1 MEKEHLKQILVE
13 QRNDFV
19 NKKYGTEREKLAESE
34 KYLKL
39 PHVYVISGIRRCGKS
54 TLMRQIATKYYPVNN
69 YFFLN
74 FEDERLFNFDVSLF
88 NTILELQIELFG
100 SHKTFFIDEIQNVP
114 NFELFLRR
122 LSDKGYKF
130 IISGSNAELLS
141 GELATK
147 ITGRHIETV
156 LQPFN
161 FREFLSYKD
170 IAYLKIYDEYRN
182 KFSLSEE
189 KPLKISAPARE
200 KLLKYYEEYLTFGGY
215 PRVAIEE
222 NIETKKELLKNIYN
236 TYFLREV
243 RDILGLIDDYKL
255 GVFIKGLALQT
266 GNLIEYNELSN
277 LTGYSYSSVKK
288 YLNFLEKTYICK
300 LVRPFFKNKRTE
312 IVKNPKVYFIDTGI
326 RNTVINDF
334 RGLGDRI
341 DKGSLL
347 ENGLAMQFIKQG
359 IDFNFWRDKKKN
371 EVDFILSLGNGKI
384 SAIESKTSL
393 RGAARKIPETFKKNY
408 PEAKILFSYWNA
420 SKTETAT
427 AGEYPI
433 YLF

>member
-1 MEKEHLKQILVE
+1 MYIKRNLENKIIKYLETPEIIAVVGPRQCGKTTMLKQIMSFLADAISVSFDDQNILGLFE
-13 QRNDFV
+13 KSPDDFITAYV
-19 NKKYGTEREKLAESE
+19 KGR
-34 KYLKL
+34 KYL
-39 PHVYVISGIRRCGKS
+39 
-54 TLMRQIATKYYPVNN
+54 
-69 YFFLN
+69 
-74 FEDERLFNFDVSLF
+74 
-88 NTILELQIELFG
+88 
-100 SHKTFFIDEIQNVP
+100 FIDEFQYAKHGGKILKYIFDTQ
-114 NFELFLRR
+114 
-122 LSDKGYKF
+122 KIKI
-130 IISGSNAELLS
+130 IISGSSVADLTIHAIKYLV
-141 GELATK
+141 
-147 ITGRHIETV
+147 GRV
-156 LQPFN
+156 LVVNLYPFN

-170 IAYLKIYDEYRN
+170 IAYLKIYDEYKN

-189 KPLKISAPARE
+189 KPLEISVPTRE

-215 PRVAIEE
+215 PRVALEE

-334 RGLGDRI
+334 RGL
-341 DKGSLL
+341 
-347 ENGLAMQFIKQG
+347 
-359 IDFNFWRDKKKN
+359 
-371 EVDFILSLGNGKI
+371 
-384 SAIESKTSL
+384 
-393 RGAARKIPETFKKNY
+393 
-408 PEAKILFSYWNA
+408 
-420 SKTETAT
+420 
-427 AGEYPI
+427 
-433 YLF
+433 

>member
-1 MEKEHLKQILVE
+1 MYIKRNLEDKIIKYLETPEIIAVVGPRQCGKTTMLKQIMSSFTDSVSVSFDDQNILGLFE
-13 QRNDFV
+13 KNPDDFITAYV
-19 NKKYGTEREKLAESE
+19 KGR
-34 KYLKL
+34 KYL
-39 PHVYVISGIRRCGKS
+39 
-54 TLMRQIATKYYPVNN
+54 
-69 YFFLN
+69 
-74 FEDERLFNFDVSLF
+74 
-88 NTILELQIELFG
+88 
-100 SHKTFFIDEIQNVP
+100 FIDEFQYAKRGGKILKYIFDTQ
-114 NFELFLRR
+114 
-122 LSDKGYKF
+122 KIKI
-130 IISGSNAELLS
+130 IISGSSVADLTIHAIKYLV
-141 GELATK
+141 
-147 ITGRHIETV
+147 GRV
-156 LQPFN
+156 LVVNLYPFD

-347 ENGLAMQFIKQG
+347 ENGLVTQFIKQG

-393 RGAARKIPETFKKNY
+393 RGAGRKIPEAFKKNY

>member
-1 MEKEHLKQILVE
+1 MYIKRNLEDKIIKYLEMPEIIAVVGSRQCGKTTMLKQIMSSLTDAVSVSFDDQNILGLFE
-13 QRNDFV
+13 KSPDDFITAYV
-19 NKKYGTEREKLAESE
+19 KGR
-34 KYLKL
+34 KYL
-39 PHVYVISGIRRCGKS
+39 
-54 TLMRQIATKYYPVNN
+54 
-69 YFFLN
+69 
-74 FEDERLFNFDVSLF
+74 
-88 NTILELQIELFG
+88 
-100 SHKTFFIDEIQNVP
+100 FIDEFQYAKHGGKILKYIFDTQ
-114 NFELFLRR
+114 
-122 LSDKGYKF
+122 KIKI
-130 IISGSNAELLS
+130 IISGSSVADLTIHAIKYLV
-141 GELATK
+141 
-147 ITGRHIETV
+147 GRV
-156 LQPFN
+156 LVVNLYPFD

-189 KPLKISAPARE
+189 KLLEISVPARE

-359 IDFNFWRDKKKN
+359 IDFNFWRDKKKH
-371 EVDFILSLGNGKI
+371 EVDFVLSLGNGKI

-393 RGAARKIPETFKKNY
+393 RGVARKIPETFKKNY

>member
-1 MEKEHLKQILVE
+1 MYIKRNLEDQIIKYLETPEIIAVVGRRQCGKTTMLKQIMSSLTDSVSVSFDDQNILGLFE
-13 QRNDFV
+13 KSPDDFITAYV
-19 NKKYGTEREKLAESE
+19 KGR
-34 KYLKL
+34 KYL
-39 PHVYVISGIRRCGKS
+39 
-54 TLMRQIATKYYPVNN
+54 
-69 YFFLN
+69 
-74 FEDERLFNFDVSLF
+74 
-88 NTILELQIELFG
+88 
-100 SHKTFFIDEIQNVP
+100 FIDEFQYAKHGGKILKYIFDTQ
-114 NFELFLRR
+114 
-122 LSDKGYKF
+122 KTKI
-130 IISGSNAELLS
+130 IISGSSVADLTIHAIKYLV
-141 GELATK
+141 
-147 ITGRHIETV
+147 GRV
-156 LQPFN
+156 LVVNLYPFD

-170 IAYLKIYDEYRN
+170 IAYLKIYNEHRN
-182 KFSLSEE
+182 KFSLNEE
-189 KPLKISAPARE
+189 NSLEIGAVAHE
-200 KLLKYYEEYLTFGGY
+200 KMLRYYEEYLTFGGY
-215 PRVAIEE
+215 PRVALEE
-222 NIETKKELLKNIYN
+222 NVETKKELLKNIYN

-334 RGLGDRI
+334 RGLGDRV

-347 ENGLAMQFIKQG
+347 ENGLAMQFIKKR

-371 EVDFILSLGNGKI
+371 EVDFVLSLGNGKI

-393 RGAARKIPETFKKNY
+393 RGVARKTPEAFKKNY
-408 PEAKILFSYWNA
+408 PEAKILFSYWNTN
-420 SKTETAT
+420 KTEEAT
-427 AGEYPI
+427 AGDYPI

>member
-1 MEKEHLKQILVE
+1 MYIKRNLEDKIIKYLETPEIIAVVGPRQCGKTTMLKKIISSLTGAMSVSFDDQNILGLFEKSPD
-13 QRNDFV
+13 DFITAYV
-19 NKKYGTEREKLAESE
+19 KGKKYL
-34 KYLKL
+34 
-39 PHVYVISGIRRCGKS
+39 
-54 TLMRQIATKYYPVNN
+54 
-69 YFFLN
+69 
-74 FEDERLFNFDVSLF
+74 
-88 NTILELQIELFG
+88 
-100 SHKTFFIDEIQNVP
+100 FIDEFQYAKHGGKTLKYIFDTQ
-114 NFELFLRR
+114 
-122 LSDKGYKF
+122 KTKI
-130 IISGSNAELLS
+130 IISGSSVADLTIHAIKYLV
-141 GELATK
+141 
-147 ITGRHIETV
+147 GRILV
-156 LQPFN
+156 INLYPFD

-170 IAYLKIYDEYRN
+170 QNYLKLYDEYKN
-182 KFSLSEE
+182 KFKLDEE
-189 KPLKISAPARE
+189 KALEISAPTHE
-200 KLLKYYEEYLTFGGY
+200 KLLKYYEEYLAFGGY
-215 PRVAIEE
+215 PRVALEE
-222 NIETKKELLKNIYN
+222 NLETKKEILRNIYN

-255 GVFIKGLALQT
+255 GAFIKGLALQT

-334 RGLGDRI
+334 RGLGDRT

-371 EVDFILSLGNGKI
+371 EVDFVLSLGNGKI
-384 SAIESKTSL
+384 SAVESKTSL
-393 RGAARKIPETFKKNY
+393 KKGGYKPLETFKKNY
-408 PEAKILFSYWNA
+408 PEAKILFSYWNTDNT
-420 SKTETAT
+420 KRETF
-427 AGEYPI
+427 GEYPI